1 MRKGF
6 TLIELMIV
14 IAIIAVIA
22 AIAIPSLLRNKLE
35 ANQTAAVASLRA
47 IAAGQTLWHK
57 NDYDN
62 DGVFDYAADTKDG
75 PPNYSLLFSATVN
88 GETVKIID
96 KALAEA
102 RGLAGLAKSGYLFGD
117 IITGSNGT
125 AYDMQYEYGLCAVPG
140 AYNRSGL
147 QTFIIDT
154 TGSVY
159 QKDLGGTTGAPP
171 AALVEPFP
179 DTAADGW
186 MLVH

>member
-1 MRKGF
+1 
-6 TLIELMIV
+6 MIV

-35 ANQTAAVASLRA
+35 ANQTAAVASMRA

-57 NDYDN
+57 NDYDKN
-62 DGVFDYAADTKDG
+62 NTFDYTAD
-75 PPNYSLLFSATVN
+75 YSQLYYAEVE

-96 KALAEA
+96 KALADA
-102 RGLAGLAKSGYLFGD
+102 RGTAGAGIAKSGYFIGD
-117 IITGSNGT
+117 LTTGANGT
-125 AYDMQYEYGLCAVPG
+125 AYDVQYEYGLCAWPG

-147 QTFIIDT
+147 QTFVIDT

-159 QKDLGGTTGAPP
+159 QKDLGS
-171 AALVEPFP
+171 AACAYFTDFP
-179 DTAADGW
+179 DIATW